1 MGSQSASASDEK
13 KMITEPL
20 LSDNLNPKGGLRTM
34 PFIIANEAFE
44 RVASLGLLANMILY
58 LSREYNME
66 TTEASNILFIWSAV
80 TNFTPILGAFI
91 ADSYTG
97 RYQMVCWGS
106 IATLLGMVLLWS
118 TAMFEQ
124 AKPPPC
130 EPGSS
135 ICEPPTTFQ
144 LLLLYSSFGLMSI
157 GAGGIRSSS
166 LAFGA
171 DQLSRG
177 DNLKDAGILQSYF
190 SWYYVSVTVSSMF
203 AVTCIVYIQ
212 DNMGWKVGL
221 GVPAVLMFLSVLS
234 FLLASPFYIK
244 LKAKTSLLAGIAQVF
259 VASYNNRHMKLSSQ
273 PTDEIYHQRRGS
285 MLLKPSEKLSFRRE
299 IAIKEGFSDNP
310 RAVVHMSSMWLLPH
324 YVLAGLALAFNI
336 IGQTQFYY
344 SELPKTMSSI
354 GSSLVG
360 VGMSAASLVSSFI
373 MNAVDDVTK
382 RGGKESWVSTN
393 INKGHYDYYYW
404 LLAGLSMGNFMY
416 FLACSKAYGPCKEE
430 EMHGKEKDS
439 MSEELCSS
447 AHGGSPILWLVIS
460 NLLKEEEEDPRCLFI
475 SPFQKVKST
484 SDGQDY
490 WQLRRE
496 IICSSF
502 FSLQILNQMG
512 SESSSTSDEKKVIM
526 EPLLSDNPNPKGG
539 LRTMPF
545 IIANEAFERVASI
558 GLHSNMI
565 MYLTREY
572 NLESAAAT
580 NILFIWSAVN
590 NLMPVLGAFIADS
603 YAGRYRMV
611 GFGSIAT
618 LLGMVLLWL
627 TAIIPN
633 AKPPLCDP
641 ASGNCEPPT
650 TFQLLFLYSSFGFM
664 SIGGGGIR
672 SSSLAFG
679 ADQLNRGDNIENA
692 GILQRYFS
700 WYYVAVS
707 VSSMF
712 AVTCIVYIQDNLGWQ
727 VGLGVPAVLMFL
739 SVLSF
744 FLASPLYVKL
754 KAKTSLLTELA
765 QVIVA
770 SYKNRH
776 MKLSSQATDEIY
788 HHKKGSM
795 LLMPSENLR

>member
-1 MGSQSASASDEK
+1 MGSQRASASDEK

-20 LSDNLNPKGGLRTM
+20 LSDSLNPKGGLRTM

-97 RYQMVCWGS
+97 RYLMVGWGS

-259 VASYNNRHMKLSSQ
+259 VASYNIRHMKLSSQ

-285 MLLKPSEKLSFRRE
+285 MLLKPSENLRCFNKACIVRNPQQDLTTDGRASNPWSLCTVDQVEEVKALIKVMPLWSAGIMMAVTIAQNTFPVIQLSTMDRHITPYFEIPAGSFSIFMIITLILWIPLYDSIIIPLASKINGKPIYLTLKKRLGIGLLFSCASLAAWAIVESFRRE

-382 RGGKESWVSTN
+382 RGGNESWVSTN

-404 LLAGLSMGNFMY
+404 VLAGLSMANFIY

-430 EMHGKEKDS
+430 EVDGKEEDS
-439 MSEELCSS
+439 MS
-447 AHGGSPILWLVIS
+447 
-460 NLLKEEEEDPRCLFI
+460 
-475 SPFQKVKST
+475 
-484 SDGQDY
+484 
-490 WQLRRE
+490 
-496 IICSSF
+496 
-502 FSLQILNQMG
+502 
-512 SESSSTSDEKKVIM
+512 DE
-526 EPLLSDNPNPKGG
+526 
-539 LRTMPF
+539 R
-545 IIANEAFERVASI
+545 
-558 GLHSNMI
+558 
-565 MYLTREY
+565 
-572 NLESAAAT
+572 
-580 NILFIWSAVN
+580 
-590 NLMPVLGAFIADS
+590 
-603 YAGRYRMV
+603 
-611 GFGSIAT
+611 
-618 LLGMVLLWL
+618 
-627 TAIIPN
+627 
-633 AKPPLCDP
+633 
-641 ASGNCEPPT
+641 
-650 TFQLLFLYSSFGFM
+650 
-664 SIGGGGIR
+664 
-672 SSSLAFG
+672 
-679 ADQLNRGDNIENA
+679 
-692 GILQRYFS
+692 
-700 WYYVAVS
+700 
-707 VSSMF
+707 
-712 AVTCIVYIQDNLGWQ
+712 
-727 VGLGVPAVLMFL
+727 
-739 SVLSF
+739 
-744 FLASPLYVKL
+744 
-754 KAKTSLLTELA
+754 
-765 QVIVA
+765 
-770 SYKNRH
+770 
-776 MKLSSQATDEIY
+776 
-788 HHKKGSM
+788 
-795 LLMPSENLR
+795 